1 MLSAINS
8 EIGPT
13 LPKYMVTI
21 ITNFPRE
28 LSVDVKFLVRPTVAV
43 ALTVSYMISSM
54 SDFVIA
60 HKRIVDTDI
69 IANETAITAT
79 DLLTDCLGIDLCKRE
94 VSSLLFMVAIAEATS
109 TAAVTVLIPPAVP
122 VGEPPINM
130 RIRETNDEA
139 LVRFSCGI
147 LANPAVLVVMD

>member
-13 LPKYMVTI
+13 LPKYMVPI
-21 ITNFPRE
+21 ITNFPKK

-43 ALTVSYMISSM
+43 ALTVSYKISSI
-54 SDFVIA
+54 SALVTA
-60 HKRIVDTDI
+60 HKRIVDTDM
-69 IANETAITAT
+69 IAKETAITAT

-94 VSSLLFMVAIAEATS
+94 VSSLFFMVATADAIR

-122 VGEPPINM
+122 VGEPPMNM
-130 RIRETNDEA
+130 SISDTNDDA
-139 LVRFSCGI
+139 FVRFSRSEERRVGKEC
-147 LANPAVLVVMD
+147 